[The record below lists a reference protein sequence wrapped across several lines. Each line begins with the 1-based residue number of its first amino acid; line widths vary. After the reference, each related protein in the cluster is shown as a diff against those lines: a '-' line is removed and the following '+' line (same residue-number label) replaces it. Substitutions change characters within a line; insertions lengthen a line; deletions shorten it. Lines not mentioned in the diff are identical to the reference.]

1 MVNCSPLRRVELF
14 FIKFFTFWV
23 RCIKKRIDLLKKR
36 YSSSSAVPPAI
47 YKYSTPAKFKLKPI
61 FCKRQTATPALS
73 S

>member
-36 YSSSSAVPPAI
+36 YTSL
-47 YKYSTPAKFKLKPI
+47 T
-61 FCKRQTATPALS
+61 
-73 S
+73 